1 MRSEYTVTQVNAYIK
16 NMFTQDFL
24 LRSITVKGEISNC
37 RYHPSGHIYFTMKDS
52 GGAIS
57 CVMFRGDRGGLKFQ
71 MKEGQQ
77 VKVSGT
83 VDVYERDGKYQ
94 LYARKIELDGEAFE
108 YYDESIDELSTKVGH
123 YQILYGTSSL
133 DKDLKA
139 INFVVN

>member
-37 RYHPSGHIYFTMKDS
+37 RYHSSGHIYFTMKDS

-57 CVMFRGDRGGLKFQ
+57 CVMFRGDRDRGGLKFQ

-83 VDVYERDGKYQ
+83 VDVYERDVKYIG
-94 LYARKIELDGEAFE
+94 LLLPFP
-108 YYDESIDELSTKVGH
+108 
-123 YQILYGTSSL
+123 
-133 DKDLKA
+133 
-139 INFVVN
+139 

>member
-57 CVMFRGDRGGLKFQ
+57 CVIALWITTMYEINNDYINLVIRTLISFGTYVLVLLLTHDDLLYSI
-71 MKEGQQ
+71 
-77 VKVSGT
+77 VK
-83 VDVYERDGKYQ
+83 RFMQK
-94 LYARKIELDGEAFE
+94 R
-108 YYDESIDELSTKVGH
+108 
-123 YQILYGTSSL
+123 
-133 DKDLKA
+133 
-139 INFVVN
+139 